1 MQLLPLGERV
11 LLKRKIPEK
20 FGLIILPKGSQE
32 TRATFGEVVAIGDSC
47 ELLKRG
53 DIITFGR
60 YAPSIIDTKEFEL
73 YKIDVKAEEGTEY
86 LILNECDAL
95 CIVCNDETKE
105 VSNADESGLE

>member
-11 LLKRKIPEK
+11 LVKRKVPEK
-20 FGLIILPKGSQE
+20 FGLILIPKGSQE
-32 TRATFGEVVAIGDSC
+32 TRATFGEVAAVGADC
-47 ELLKRG
+47 ERLKEG

-73 YKIDVKAEEGTEY
+73 YKIDVRAEEGSEY

-95 CIVCNDETKE
+95 CIVCDDENQAKE
-105 VSNADESGLE
+105 A